1 MTMQVFEIKR
11 QFVMREL
18 SRAVAAAHEVV
29 ERLEYRYCEDGEETV
44 TIRCANGYSK
54 AVCVT
59 ADSLHAVMVDVLRAL
74 EDM

>member
-1 MTMQVFEIKR
+1 MTMQAFEIKR
-11 QFVMREL
+11 QFVTREL
-18 SRAVAAAHEVV
+18 SRAVAAAHEGV

-54 AVCVT
+54 VCVT